1 MNKTIGIIG
10 LGLIGGSLAKA
21 LKANTAHTVYGL
33 DICGDIM
40 GSALAQGAIDA
51 ALDEKLF
58 AECDMILLA
67 LYPREAIDFAKK
79 NIDNFKKGAV
89 IIDCGG
95 VKGNICAAL
104 SEFASKKDRYFIG
117 GHPMAGIEKSGFGNS
132 FAHLFDGAT
141 MILCK
146 DEFTNII
153 ALKAAEML
161 FSDIGF
167 TKVTITTA
175 EEHDKI
181 IAFTSQLAHIVSNA
195 YIKSETAK
203 NQLGFSAGSYKDL
216 TRVAWLDENMWTEL
230 FFENKKHLVVEIE
243 SLCQRLSKY
252 VEVLQENDAPKMKQ
266 LLLEGKKAK
275 EAIG

>member
-1 MNKTIGIIG
+1 MDKTIGIIG

-33 DICGDIM
+33 DICADVM
-40 GSALAQGAIDA
+40 ESALALGAIDA
-51 ALDEKLF
+51 TLNENLL
-58 AECDMILLA
+58 AECDTILLA
-67 LYPREAIDFAKK
+67 LYPEAAIGFARE
-79 NIDNFKKGAV
+79 NIHKFKRGAV

-95 VKGNICAAL
+95 VKGNVCAAL
-104 SEFASKKDRYFIG
+104 SEFVSNNDRYFIG
-117 GHPMAGIEKSGFGNS
+117 GHPMAGIEKSGFENS

-161 FSDIGF
+161 FSAIGF

-230 FFENKKHLVVEIE
+230 FFENKKHLVAEIE
-243 SLCQRLSKY
+243 SLRERLSKY
-252 VEVLQENDAPKMKQ
+252 VEALQENDIATMKV
-266 LLLEGKKAK
+266 LLVEGKKAK